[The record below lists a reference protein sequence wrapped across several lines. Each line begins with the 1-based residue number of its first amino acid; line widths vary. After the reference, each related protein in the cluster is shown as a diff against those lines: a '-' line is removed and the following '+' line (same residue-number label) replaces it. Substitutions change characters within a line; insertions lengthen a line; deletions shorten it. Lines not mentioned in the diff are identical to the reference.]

1 MDILGDIWGYIAGI
15 CTAICFLPQT
25 IRTIRSHNVE
35 GLSLL
40 SYAIYALGMF
50 CWILYGLHLT
60 ALPMIIF
67 NTPALLFALIIIYQI
82 VLYKGKIR

>member
-1 MDILGDIWGYIAGI
+1 MDFPGDILGYMAGI

-25 IRTIRSHNVE
+25 ISTIRSHNVN

-40 SYAIYALGMF
+40 SYSIYALGML

-67 NTPALLFALIIIYQI
+67 NTPALFFALIIIYQI
-82 VLYKGKIR
+82 IRYKGKVK

>member
-1 MDILGDIWGYIAGI
+1 MDFLGDVLGYIAGI

-25 IRTIRSHNVE
+25 VSTIRSHNVN

-40 SYAIYALGMF
+40 SYAIYALGML
-50 CWILYGLHLT
+50 CWILYGLHLA

-67 NTPALLFALIIIYQI
+67 NTPAFLFALIIIYQI
-82 VLYKGKIR
+82 IRYKDTSK

>member
-1 MDILGDIWGYIAGI
+1 MDIMGDILGYIAGI

-50 CWILYGLHLT
+50 CWIFYGLHLS

-67 NTPALLFALIIIYQI
+67 NTPAFLFALIIIYQI
-82 VLYKGKIR
+82 TRYKGKVK

>member
-1 MDILGDIWGYIAGI
+1 MDFLGDILGYIAGI

-25 IRTIRSHNVE
+25 ISTIRSHNVN

-40 SYAIYALGMF
+40 SYAIYALGML
-50 CWILYGLHLT
+50 CWFLYGLHLS

-67 NTPALLFALIIIYQI
+67 NTPAFLFALIIIYQI
-82 VLYKGKIR
+82 IRYKDISK